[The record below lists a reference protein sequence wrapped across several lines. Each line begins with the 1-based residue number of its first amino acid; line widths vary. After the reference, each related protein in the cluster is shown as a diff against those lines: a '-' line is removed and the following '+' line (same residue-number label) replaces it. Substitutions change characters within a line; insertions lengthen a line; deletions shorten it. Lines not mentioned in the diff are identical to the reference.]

1 MQAADNHH
9 AAQQIITKGLSTTV
23 YKKDGTAWH
32 QWKRFC
38 SWLKI
43 APDLKDIQDP
53 IPFLQCFANHVS
65 AGLLSVQGQ
74 PIKKQLAEQ

>member
-1 MQAADNHH
+1 METLLQLAE
-9 AAQQIITKGLSTTV
+9 
-23 YKKDGTAWH
+23 
-32 QWKRFC
+32 
-38 SWLKI
+38 I

-74 PIKKQLAEQ
+74 PIKKQLVEQ